1 MFQKNYDQNQFLR
14 KKWSKFQQNSRKLCN
29 EALIGKTCRNKSWRK
44 LNLTSENVNIKY
56 VCMSVFQKNDGLCQF
71 LVENGPNFNKNATK
85 LRNEALIGKKCRSK
99 SWRKLN
105 LGSENVNIE
114 YVCMLVCQKNYV
126 LWDFDHI
133 SIYMW
138 FYGVYL
144 LNYAFLWKIIGIL
157 FCSESNFDP
166 KKV

>member
-1 MFQKNYDQNQFLR
+1 MLFIVNFGGNGPKF
-14 KKWSKFQQNSRKLCN
+14 KKTSTKLC
-29 EALIGKTCRNKSWRK
+29 
-44 LNLTSENVNIKY
+44 
-56 VCMSVFQKNDGLCQF
+56 
-71 LVENGPNFNKNATK
+71 
-85 LRNEALIGKKCRSK
+85 NEALIGKKCRSK